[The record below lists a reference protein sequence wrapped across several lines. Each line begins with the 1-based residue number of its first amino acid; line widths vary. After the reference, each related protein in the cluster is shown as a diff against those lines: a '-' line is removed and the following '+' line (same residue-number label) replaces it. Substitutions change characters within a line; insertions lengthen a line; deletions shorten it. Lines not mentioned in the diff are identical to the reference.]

1 MSAARYVL
9 QKYTKSW
16 GWMPPM
22 PHFLFGMRNI
32 LNGDGVVDVVRM
44 ALLIIY
50 RVCVWLGVGW
60 AIAYRTVCREKW
72 LRVSF
77 WLL

>member
-1 MSAARYVL
+1 
-9 QKYTKSW
+9 
-16 GWMPPM
+16 M
-22 PHFLFGMRNI
+22 PHFLLGMRNI

-50 RVCVWLGVGW
+50 KVCVWLGVGW
-60 AIAYRTVCREKW
+60 AIAYRTMCREQW

-77 WLL
+77 